1 MRKLFRSSNIVV
13 ALGAS
18 ILLAACSAS
27 GTVSGSYGG
36 SSDESAVKELVRNV
50 GDRVFFATDSAALSA
65 EARSTIMRQA
75 DWLKTNSK
83 SLTIEG
89 HADERGTREY
99 NIALGARRANA
110 VRDFLISQGVNA
122 SRLQTISFG
131 KERPVSLCAEE
142 SCWSK
147 NRRSV
152 STIR

>member
-18 ILLAACSAS
+18 VLLAACAAS
-27 GTVSGSYGG
+27 GTVNGSYGG

-50 GDRVFFATDSAALSA
+50 GDRVFFSTDSAALSS

-75 DWLKTNSK
+75 DWLKTNGK

-110 VRDFLISQGVNA
+110 VKDYMISLGVDG
-122 SRLQTISFG
+122 SRLETVSWG
-131 KERPVSLCAEE
+131 KERPVSLCAEDA
-142 SCWSK
+142 CWSK

-152 STIR
+152 SVIQ

>member
-18 ILLAACSAS
+18 VLLAACAAS
-27 GTVSGSYGG
+27 GTVSGGYGG
-36 SSDESAVKELVRNV
+36 SGDESAVKELVRNV
-50 GDRVFFATDSAALSA
+50 GDRVFFATDSAALSSD
-65 EARSTIMRQA
+65 ARSTIMRHA
-75 DWLKTNSK
+75 DWLKTNGK

-110 VRDFLISQGVNA
+110 VKDYMISLGVDG
-122 SRLQTISFG
+122 SRLETVSWG
-131 KERPVSLCAEE
+131 KERPVSLCAEDA
-142 SCWSK
+142 CWSK

-152 STIR
+152 SVIQ

>member
-99 NIALGARRANA
+99 NIALGARRKAGS
-110 VRDFLISQGVNA
+110 VDRD
-122 SRLQTISFG
+122 
-131 KERPVSLCAEE
+131 E
-142 SCWSK
+142 SAAHVHLLVCLLGGIVE
-147 NRRSV
+147 NFA
-152 STIR
+152 

>member
-18 ILLAACSAS
+18 VLLAACAAS
-27 GTVSGSYGG
+27 GTVSGGYGG
-36 SSDESAVKELVRNV
+36 PGDESAVKELVRNV
-50 GDRVFFATDSAALSA
+50 GDRVFFSTDSAALSS

-110 VRDFLISQGVNA
+110 VKDYMISLGVDG
-122 SRLQTISFG
+122 SRLETVSWG
-131 KERPVSLCAEE
+131 KERPVSLCAEDA
-142 SCWSK
+142 CWSK

-152 STIR
+152 SVIQ